1 MNVIALDDEPLALR
15 QLVAY
20 ISRVP
25 EMHLVAACQS
35 AAEACG
41 VLAHE
46 SVDAIF
52 CDIRMP
58 DLNGLDFVRS
68 LAEPPFVV
76 FTTAYS
82 EYALEGYSV
91 EAVDYL
97 LKPFDFD
104 EFQRASQR
112 LQERISQRNAAQTF
126 AAQQNDACIC
136 VRSDRKDIT
145 IPLSSI
151 RYVQA
156 MSEYVRIFV
165 DGDKRSVTTLLPI
178 KRMEEMLPPQSFMRV
193 HRSYIVSLSRIRE
206 FERNN
211 IVLDDHT
218 ELPVGD
224 SYRAALNT
232 FINSLRHAKVSDCSS
247 NVSANESRNV

>member
-1 MNVIALDDEPLALR
+1 MKILALDDEPLALR

-25 EMHLVAACQS
+25 NMQLVAACQN
-35 AAEACG
+35 AVEACG
-41 VLAHE
+41 ILARE
-46 SVDAIF
+46 SVDAVF

-58 DLNGLDFVRS
+58 DLNGLDFIRS
-68 LAEPPFVV
+68 LDEPPFVV

-82 EYALEGYSV
+82 EYAVEGYSV

-97 LKPFDFD
+97 LKPFGFD
-104 EFQRASQR
+104 DFQRAANR
-112 LQERISQRNAAQTF
+112 LKERVALRDAAQS
-126 AAQQNDACIC
+126 ASRQNDACIC

-145 IPLSSI
+145 IPISSI

-156 MSEYVRIFV
+156 MSEYIRIFV
-165 DGDKRSVTTLLPI
+165 DGDKRSITTLLPI
-178 KRMEEMLPPQSFMRV
+178 KRMEEMLPMQSFMRV
-193 HRSYIVSLSRIRE
+193 HRSYIVSLNRIRE
-206 FERNN
+206 YERNN
-211 IVLDDHT
+211 IVLDDNT